1 MKRWILT
8 LALVLFAS
16 IASAE
21 TILVS
26 PSVYDVDEGVAF
38 SIGNSGFSSF
48 LFSWSD
54 GGGTF
59 QDVPDPTL
67 ILTAGQTYTF
77 TRTSSSHPFVITD
90 SSLPVTGTPGNYN
103 RDTFDGAIIDTS
115 GLQPLSEFTA
125 DPAPTSDFITWTPG
139 TVDEGNYYYTC
150 RVTSHVGMTGAIE
163 VQIAAVP
170 VETGSFSAVK
180 AIYE

>member
-1 MKRWILT
+1 MNRWILT
-8 LALVLFAS
+8 LVLAFFATA
-16 IASAE
+16 ASAE

-26 PSVYDVDEGVAF
+26 PNVYDVDEGVAF
-38 SIGNSGFSSF
+38 SIGNSGFSSY
-48 LFSWSD
+48 LFSW
-54 GGGTF
+54 
-59 QDVPDPTL
+59 
-67 ILTAGQTYTF
+67 TYTF

-90 SSLPVTGTPGNYN
+90 DSLPVTGTAGSYN

-163 VQIAAVP
+163 VQVAAVP